1 MKEVVMKKL
10 LFWMVLIVGI
20 VAMIG
25 SCKKDDDST
34 TTAATISGCTVVSSC
49 SATASTDNVSGIAG
63 NGYLTGTYDKFVGAS
78 ATYTIDNTTG
88 CVSDT
93 GLVSRYGSALP
104 TGTASFQMQFIMTS
118 TTTYAERNAYYSDTS
133 CSTPIATF
141 VKGYTNFATGDNLSG
156 LTVSG
161 EPSTAT
167 KFSATETCLD
177 LYPYND
183 VGATFLTT
191 QVTGSGITLVSGTR
205 AICGAQGDTEH
216 GIMYIYDSSW
226 DATANDNR
234 SLVVE
239 DGASSAWST
248 WDDPDTLTR
257 ID

>member
-1 MKEVVMKKL
+1 MKKL

-20 VAMIG
+20 VALIG
-25 SCKKDDDST
+25 SCKKDST
-34 TTAATISGCTVVSSC
+34 TTTATTTATTPGCTVVSSC
-49 SATASTDNVSGIAG
+49 SATATTDNVSGIAG

-78 ATYTIDNTTG
+78 STYTIDNTTG

-93 GLVSRYGSALP
+93 NLVSAYGSALP
-104 TGTASFQMQFIMTS
+104 SGTASFQMQWIMTS
-118 TTTYAERNAYYSDTS
+118 TTSYAMRNAYYSDTS

-141 VKGYTNFATGDNLSG
+141 VIGKTNFVTGDNLSG

-167 KFSATETCLD
+167 KFSATETCTD
-177 LYPYND
+177 TYPYNAA
-183 VGATFLTT
+183 GATFLNTML
-191 QVTGSGITLVSGTR
+191 TGSGITLVSGTR
-205 AICGAQGDTEH
+205 ATCAGQGDTEH

-234 SLVVE
+234 SLVIE

-248 WDDPDTLTR
+248 WSSPDSLTR

>member
-1 MKEVVMKKL
+1 MKKL
-10 LFWMVLIVGI
+10 LFWLALIVGT
-20 VAMIG
+20 VALIG
-25 SCKKDDDST
+25 SCAKKDDST
-34 TTAATISGCTVVSSC
+34 TATAAVATTSGCTVVSSC
-49 SATASTDNVSGIAG
+49 SSTATTDNVSGIAG

-93 GLVSRYGSALP
+93 NLVSRYGSALP

-156 LTVSG
+156 LSVSG

-167 KFSATETCLD
+167 KYTSTETCLD

-183 VGATFLTT
+183 VGATFINLL
-191 QVTGSGITLVSGTR
+191 VTGSGITTVSGTR
-205 AICGAQGDTEH
+205 SICGGQGDTEH
-216 GIMYIYDSSW
+216 GIMHISDSSW
-226 DATANDNR
+226 DSTASDNR
-234 SLVVE
+234 TLVVE
-239 DGASSAWST
+239 DGKSSAWTT